1 MTSSPASNNPRT
13 PQPTSTTPKPLRFA
27 FPFRDAKGKTI
38 IDEHLFHAWLMN
50 EPGGNFAAS
59 PSGLWH
65 GGIHVSAEGAG
76 PMLDLKYGVRCLA
89 DGEVTAY
96 RLDRISPTSRIPASG
111 GQPELNVPY
120 STSFALV
127 RHTLEYPAGNR
138 LSCFSLYM
146 HLQGFADYE
155 CEPSQPRPGYWS
167 TQVEVTAHAQD
178 RPHPASQ
185 GQPSAPDRAGLR
197 VRASRQH
204 GTIRC
209 TLPHGARAT
218 IGRRD
223 GDWGQV
229 SAVEGPSP
237 YPPQDGRFVGPY
249 EAVGGWIFMGS
260 EPGDPVVR
268 EVMPDSAFDR
278 VVIPPHPVKVGAGD
292 LIGYLG
298 PYWHT
303 ADPAQPNRI
312 VHIEVF
318 CDGTLPAYIEASRAA
333 AEADYHN
340 ERPILR
346 IDRSVKLYAGPSVR
360 QEGANA
366 PRTAIVQVYS
376 QCVLDALPADC
387 KGSVDDDPFN
397 HGKGEP
403 WWKITSAD
411 SRYADITGWVRNRQ
425 TPAGRVTRES
435 PGHWSDFEMFTDSD
449 ANNPTLFGSADAWLD
464 YVLDAGKPDLSDVG
478 KLKPLATGV
487 YRAMSP
493 ARNEKEAAD
502 ELLSHGANRWLR
514 FRASR
519 LIPRHR
525 SEWASEESY
534 RELFAQLV
542 TRSEPSPYHA
552 AEIERISKL
561 AWWDEVQGKVSQP
574 FPSSPDVFHIH
585 PIGLVGNFTHSG
597 TCDCKARFEKISKIV
612 LHNEGGFVNDPDD
625 SGGAT
630 NKEIAWPA
638 WQAYAKEDIGVESTL
653 ANLKALTDDQAK
665 VIYLKRCW
673 EPRGFCG
680 FVNEKTALNIYDW
693 TITSGQAIKK
703 IQELLISDYS
713 TPVATNNK
721 MSKEL
726 VDQINSIGD
735 QEGLAQKIG
744 AARKRYYTSLA
755 YDKDGHPSK
764 NYRFL
769 DGWLKRV
776 DQCLRY
782 NG

>member
-65 GGIHVSAEGAG
+65 GGIHVSADGAG
-76 PMLDLKYGVRCLA
+76 PMLDLKHGVRCLA
-89 DGEVTAY
+89 DGEVIAY
-96 RLDRISPTSRIPASG
+96 RLDRISPTSRIPASE

-138 LSCFSLYM
+138 LSFFSLYM

-167 TQVEVTAHAQD
+167 TQVEVTSYAQD

-197 VRASRQH
+197 VRASKQH
-204 GTIRC
+204 GTILC
-209 TLPHGARAT
+209 ILPHGARAT

-333 AEADYHN
+333 AKADYHS

-435 PGHWSDFEMFTDSD
+435 PGHWIDFEMFTDSD

-585 PIGLVGNFTHSG
+585 PIGLIGNFFKGWRQAQGNGRFPSDVIEAAQEAQAKWGIPASVSLAQWAFESG
-597 TCDCKARFEKISKIV
+597 YGKHMPADSNNPFGIKANSQDIA
-612 LHNEGGFVNDPDD
+612 NGNFVNAM
-625 SGGAT
+625 AT
-630 NKEIAWPA
+630 EVVHGQRIHIPQPFRKFSSIADA
-638 WQAYAKEDIGVESTL
+638 FDYHGRLLATGRAYTHARSMLPNPYGF
-653 ANLKALTDDQAK
+653 ANGLTGHYAT
-665 VIYLKRCW
+665 
-673 EPRGFCG
+673 EPNYGQKLIDG
-680 FVNEKTALNIYDW
+680 YINPNNLTQYD
-693 TITSGQAIKK
+693 
-703 IQELLISDYS
+703 
-713 TPVATNNK
+713 N
-721 MSKEL
+721 
-726 VDQINSIGD
+726 
-735 QEGLAQKIG
+735 
-744 AARKRYYTSLA
+744 
-755 YDKDGHPSK
+755 
-764 NYRFL
+764 F
-769 DGWLKRV
+769 
-776 DQCLRY
+776 
-782 NG
+782 

>member
-1 MTSSPASNNPRT
+1 
-13 PQPTSTTPKPLRFA
+13 
-27 FPFRDAKGKTI
+27 
-38 IDEHLFHAWLMN
+38 MN

-89 DGEVTAY
+89 DGEVIAY

-138 LSCFSLYM
+138 LSFFSLYM

-167 TQVEVTAHAQD
+167 TQVEVTSYAQD
-178 RPHPASQ
+178 RPHPAST
-185 GQPSAPDRAGLR
+185 GRPSAPDHAGLR
-197 VRASRQH
+197 VRTSRQH

-333 AEADYHN
+333 AEADYHS

-346 IDRSVKLYAGPSVR
+346 IDRSVKLHTGPSVR

-376 QCVLDALPADC
+376 QAVLDALPADC

-585 PIGLVGNFTHSG
+585 PIGLVGNFFQTGAGLTIEEARVRAFLRMIRVGEG
-597 TCDCKARFEKISKIV
+597 TETPAGYERLFGGQSFIKDYGRDFSDHPRILITRTNSKGKTLRSSAAGAYQIMGY
-612 LHNEGGFVNDPDD
+612 NWGDPAYVIYRKQY
-625 SGGAT
+625 G
-630 NKEIAWPA
+630 IADFTPVSQDRYCVILLKYKRHA
-638 WQAYAKEDIGVESTL
+638 LEDI
-653 ANLKALTDDQAK
+653 K
-665 VIYLKRCW
+665 
-673 EPRGFCG
+673 
-680 FVNEKTALNIYDW
+680 
-693 TITSGQAIKK
+693 SGK
-703 IQELLISDYS
+703 IQKAVIEDGCNLEWASLPGNDYGQGGVGMSTVNAKFFEYLSDELSGKSDLAVPIGGLDDLI
-713 TPVATNNK
+713 K
-721 MSKEL
+721 
-726 VDQINSIGD
+726 
-735 QEGLAQKIG
+735 
-744 AARKRYYTSLA
+744 
-755 YDKDGHPSK
+755 
-764 NYRFL
+764 
-769 DGWLKRV
+769 
-776 DQCLRY
+776 
-782 NG
+782 

>member
-1 MTSSPASNNPRT
+1 
-13 PQPTSTTPKPLRFA
+13 
-27 FPFRDAKGKTI
+27 
-38 IDEHLFHAWLMN
+38 MN

-89 DGEVTAY
+89 DGEVIAY

-138 LSCFSLYM
+138 LSFFSLYM

-167 TQVEVTAHAQD
+167 TQVEVTSYAQD

-197 VRASRQH
+197 VRASKQH

-585 PIGLVGNFTHSG
+585 PIGLVGNFINAQSCNCINYDSIWVPHPAPAYKDSQIVSWSHYRLPIDTSPGRIAGNSRRGGDASKGAQTKVIDFLVQKGRQYHLNREDIAMVLAMTRHESG
-597 TCDCKARFEKISKIV
+597 FNPDAAAGTTSASGLGQFVDQTAASYGINTNSQRFDAEQGADAMVRHYLENKR
-612 LHNEGGFVNDPDD
+612 LATA
-625 SGGAT
+625 GGAT
-630 NKEIAWPA
+630 GRNVFVMTY
-638 WQAYAKEDIGVESTL
+638 AYHHDG
-653 ANLKALTDDQAK
+653 
-665 VIYLKRCW
+665 
-673 EPRGFCG
+673 P
-680 FVNEKTALNIYDW
+680 
-693 TITSGQAIKK
+693 
-703 IQELLISDYS
+703 
-713 TPVATNNK
+713 
-721 MSKEL
+721 
-726 VDQINSIGD
+726 
-735 QEGLAQKIG
+735 
-744 AARKRYYTSLA
+744 SLA
-755 YDKDGHPSK
+755 YGGKAISESK
-764 NYRFL
+764 VMPVFDLILNNICSNVA
-769 DGWLKRV
+769 D
-776 DQCLRY
+776 
-782 NG
+782 